1 MRIRTVFSQIRCP
14 NHHYSSYSEDNSL
27 LIQFMIVEFIHTA
40 QLSNKLKCLIQ
51 KHLKTNQS
59 LIPIFPDIKQIIEQ
73 LIREHPRREGS
84 DSFPGAKGS
93 LAKLKEYC
101 GFFSHNSSHQ
111 NKHHLHLHLAAN
123 QALLTALHIQETL
136 TAVPLNVHENKRTT
150 SSFPIKGAITIFQN
164 KINQII
170 RRFPQ
175 ALTAFWDNENVVF
188 CIFRLRQSFIDIY
201 GTDVIAQQFKTP
213 AETKQ
218 LMELLCERYRERGFD
233 SLIPT
238 IHQLIEPNGE

>member
-1 MRIRTVFSQIRCP
+1 MFTQIRCP
-14 NHHYSSYSEDNSL
+14 NRHYSSYSEDNSL

-40 QLSNKLKCLIQ
+40 QLSIKLKSLVQ
-51 KHLKTNQS
+51 NHLKTNQS
-59 LIPIFPDIKQIIEQ
+59 LIPILPDIKQVIEQ
-73 LIREHPRREGS
+73 LLREHPRREGS

-93 LAKLKEYC
+93 LVKLKEYC
-101 GFFSHNSSHQ
+101 GCFSQNTSHQ
-111 NKHHLHLHLAAN
+111 NKHHLHLHSAAN

-136 TAVPLNVHENKRTT
+136 TVVPLNVHENKRTR
-150 SSFPIKGAITIFQN
+150 SSIPIRGAMTVFQN

-188 CIFRLRQSFIDIY
+188 CLFRLRQSFIDIY
-201 GTDVIAQQFKTP
+201 GSDVIAKQFKTP

-218 LMELLCERYRERGFD
+218 LMELLCERYRKRGFD
-233 SLIPT
+233 TLIPT
-238 IHQLIEPNGE
+238 IHQLIEPDGE